1 LRDQDVQTEF
11 SVGFTMSEA
20 INAAIDALPRWAL
33 LPAIEADGELREHAE
48 VAELTGLLPS

>member
-1 LRDQDVQTEF
+1 
-11 SVGFTMSEA
+11 MSEA